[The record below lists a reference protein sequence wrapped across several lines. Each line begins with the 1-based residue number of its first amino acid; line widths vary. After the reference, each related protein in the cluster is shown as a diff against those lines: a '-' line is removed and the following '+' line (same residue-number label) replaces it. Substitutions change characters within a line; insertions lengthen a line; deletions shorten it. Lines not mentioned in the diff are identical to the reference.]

1 MSAGNGQRWV
11 PMLKLALPA
20 PGFRRGLLGSLPVGP
35 EYMAGVRARARM
47 LTRACRVER
56 AEVAPST
63 ADARQLQITQTQESR
78 GNTL

>member
-47 LTRACRVER
+47 LARACRVER
-56 AEVAPST
+56 VEVVPST
-63 ADARQLQITQTQESR
+63 SDARQLQLHQASKK
-78 GNTL
+78 